1 MDFKNYKAIYLQIA
15 DRICDEILLGTY
27 GEEERIP
34 SVREYASVVE
44 VNANTAMR
52 AFDYLQSLQ
61 VIYNKRGIGY
71 FVAVGAKGAI
81 LKLRKEMFL
90 KDELEYFFKQ
100 LCSMNV
106 SVVELSAIYNEYIT
120 NNHKQDI
127 Q

>member
-81 LKLRKEMFL
+81 LKLRKEIFL

-106 SVVELSAIYNEYIT
+106 SVVELSAMYNEYIT